1 MTLIKFSDELINA
14 YLDGEIEGPLKDE
27 VAAAIAE
34 NPDMLASYLN
44 LSSMNQRV
52 QEAGNAVENFGDQK
66 ADEDKSRVI
75 DLQSRRDRR
84 AAMPRRFA
92 MAASLLVALGA
103 GFVWNDF
110 AREEPGETLAATWIY
125 RATGAHQMV
134 SFNEAWTPVTRI
146 DEVPEKFS
154 ALIAEY
160 RGEEALLQLGYVL
173 QGWRLAGDGHG
184 PIAIQLAY
192 KKASGELATAF
203 IRSHVE
209 GGQSSAAMVINGVP
223 TFFTGGNDV
232 DTALIGI
239 DLPYKD
245 ENWQS
250 VAQQPRRI

>member
-14 YLDGEIEGPLKDE
+14 YLDGEIDGPLKDE

-44 LSSMNQRV
+44 LSAMNQRV
-52 QEAGNAVENFGDQK
+52 QDAGNAVDAFGDRK
-66 ADEDKSRVI
+66 AGDDKAKIVS
-75 DLQSRRDRR
+75 LQARRDRWS
-84 AAMPRRFA
+84 ALPRRLA
-92 MAASLLVALGA
+92 VAASLLVALGA
-103 GFVWNDF
+103 GFVGNGLV
-110 AREEPGETLAATWIY
+110 REQPGETLAATWIY

-134 SFNEAWTPVTRI
+134 TFNEAWTPVSRI
-146 DEVPEKFS
+146 EQLPEKFS
-154 ALIAEY
+154 ALVAEY

-184 PIAIQLAY
+184 PIAVQLAY
-192 KKASGELATAF
+192 KKESGELATAF
-203 IRSHVE
+203 IRTHVE
-209 GGQSSAAMVINGVP
+209 GGQSSAAMEINGVP

-232 DTALIGI
+232 DTALIGR

-250 VAQQPRRI
+250 VAQRLSRI